1 MAEDTDISPRN
12 RRQNRRVSGNGT
24 SGFIYFLGFIGALI
38 YFIQTATSFTDGL
51 LGFLQA
57 LVWPGVLVYKLAE
70 FLKL

>member
-1 MAEDTDISPRN
+1 MADDFSSSGRN
-12 RRQNRRVSGNGT
+12 RQGSRGVQGNGA

-57 LVWPGVLVYKLAE
+57 LVWPGVLVYRLAE
-70 FLKL
+70 FLKI